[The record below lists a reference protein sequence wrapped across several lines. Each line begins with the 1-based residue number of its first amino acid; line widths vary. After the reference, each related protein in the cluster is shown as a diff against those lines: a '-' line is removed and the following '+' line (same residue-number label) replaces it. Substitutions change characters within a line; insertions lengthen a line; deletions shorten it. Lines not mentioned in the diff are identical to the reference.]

1 MWETAGRSAAG
12 PGQGLFK
19 LPVDEAGAL
28 LRAAKDVLDSWYA
41 AYMQARPP
49 SFSPPPHPAQPACT
63 DRIAVG
69 TLLRAGREAGAQTRA
84 GPQHARAGRPT
95 CMRACHT
102 RSKHNRLG
110 PGQRSGLYLDLA
122 RCQPCTAAQRVP
134 AQVRESI
141 EASGRDARW
150 EFSRAGLFE
159 RTQHMAE
166 ACACLAGMVETT
178 AGLYQFMGPQLKAVT
193 GDPQAR
199 GHGERIL
206 FDNRKC
212 DTVSVLLSALP
223 GVYETVCKPCCLAC
237 SSMCVDPADA
247 SARCMMRTGGCQ
259 LPRACLHAQT
269 LFAQTRRGA
278 WVHASHPPS
287 HPVHA
292 CKGEACARQCIDAV
306 LTRVDGMVA
315 LVEGLGFSPLE
326 PAHAGRWAAVRAR
339 FNSAGEEVKLA
350 TRDLINTCFRRAGP
364 LAPALRAALQH
375 SHCLAVIAAVLVI
388 WSAAEE
394 CTAFWLSK
402 WCDIRTLRRRRLAS
416 SCAMRCTPCVARADV
431 GVLVRELRSAEAA
444 LELLGSFKHLRTR
457 GMNQQQIASKS
468 LDILQQFGREID
480 AITAVF
486 NLHKVHL
493 LHQRTMHMF
502 LVLQQISFTLIDI
515 LRR

>member
-1 MWETAGRSAAG
+1 MLANMTR
-12 PGQGLFK
+12 FT
-19 LPVDEAGAL
+19 VL
-28 LRAAKDVLDSWYA
+28 LV
-41 AYMQARPP
+41 
-49 SFSPPPHPAQPACT
+49 
-63 DRIAVG
+63 
-69 TLLRAGREAGAQTRA
+69 
-84 GPQHARAGRPT
+84 
-95 CMRACHT
+95 
-102 RSKHNRLG
+102 
-110 PGQRSGLYLDLA
+110 
-122 RCQPCTAAQRVP
+122 RCQ
-134 AQVRESI
+134 
-141 EASGRDARW
+141 
-150 EFSRAGLFE
+150 
-159 RTQHMAE
+159 
-166 ACACLAGMVETT
+166 
-178 AGLYQFMGPQLKAVT
+178 
-193 GDPQAR
+193 
-199 GHGERIL
+199 
-206 FDNRKC
+206 
-212 DTVSVLLSALP
+212 VL
-223 GVYETVCKPCCLAC
+223 TKRCCKSFCLAC
-237 SSMCVDPADA
+237 CSMCVDPADA
-247 SARCMMRTGGCQ
+247 SARCMMRTG
-259 LPRACLHAQT
+259 ACLLPHACCMHRHSSRKR
-269 LFAQTRRGA
+269 AE
-278 WVHASHPPS
+278 VHASHPLS

-339 FNSAGEEVKLA
+339 FNSASEEVKLA

-364 LAPALRAALQH
+364 LAPAVCPALQH

-388 WSAAEE
+388 WSADEE

-457 GMNQQQIASKS
+457 GMIQQQIASKS

-502 LVLQQISFTLIDI
+502 LVLQQIAFTLIDI